1 MTIHK
6 MRLYLFLL
14 TSVFLIGSP
23 AQSWADSDRSTHS
36 GYLQQDVLF
45 KNRTN
50 IYDQSGRKKGYVQQ
64 DVLFKNTKKRRHK
77 DLRSLVWSPSCIRMS
92 GKCSKDVVVIP
103 EGFVAGCSA

>member
-1 MTIHK
+1 MKAFISI
-6 MRLYLFLL
+6 LL
-14 TSVFLIGSP
+14 LGLSIGSP
-23 AQSWADSDRSTHS
+23 NPSWADSDQSTPTVNK
-36 GYLQQDVLF
+36 GYLQQDLLF

-103 EGFVAGCSA
+103 EGFVEGCSA